1 MSRPF
6 SLPEQIRRYSIDL
19 RDFFDGAGQRASLI
33 SPLFNTPGRL
43 VCGSHCYF
51 EHLPDL
57 IRRVT
62 AQASARELGAAM
74 KAVAHLPNFMT
85 VNAFMIGYF
94 CGREQV
100 RLLAG
105 LGPEDPLGSESVE
118 DTETVV
124 RFWSDIVD
132 VYTED
137 GLLPSENDHQV
148 RILPAQA
155 IGELA
160 EALRD
165 PAPEERGAIR
175 RAMAVLELYTFILN
189 GEARIG
195 VFHHGPY
202 PLPGGDVMVIKEL
215 VGLRQDFLPWD
226 LEHRPGVDAVARVM
240 RLRDVTI
247 KIDAFGT
254 GFWEPFEYESG
265 VVAEHL
271 LAREDGV
278 LRPLGTDELL
288 AAADAAA
295 DGQVAMYEQASR
307 WDPVYQVGY
316 GADMYASIVDPMARL
331 AGLDLREEVRTR
343 FHATAAR
350 VAEPLQSGA
359 EPLLIIRRLGEA
371 SGDVLLSSALPNP
384 GERERTGA

>member
-1 MSRPF
+1 MSGAF
-6 SLPEQIRRYSIDL
+6 SLAEQIRRYSFDL
-19 RDFFDGAGQRASLI
+19 RDFFDGAGQRSSLI

-51 EHLPDL
+51 EHLPGLVRQITGHAD
-57 IRRVT
+57 
-62 AQASARELGAAM
+62 ARELGERM
-74 KAVAHLPNFMT
+74 KTVAHVPNFMT
-85 VNAFMIGYF
+85 ANAFMIGYF

-105 LGPEDPLGSESVE
+105 LGPDDPLESESVR

-124 RFWSDIVD
+124 RFWRDIVD

-137 GLLPSENDHQV
+137 GLLPSESGHRV
-148 RILPAQA
+148 RILPPAA
-155 IGELA
+155 IDELA

-165 PAPEERGAIR
+165 PGQEERRAVR
-175 RAMAVLELYTFILN
+175 RAMAVIELYTFILN

-202 PLPGGDVMVIKEL
+202 PLAGGDVLVVKEL
-215 VGLRQDFLPWD
+215 VGLRQDFLPWRLD
-226 LEHRPGVDAVARVM
+226 RRPAVDAVARVM

-254 GFWEPFEYESG
+254 GFWEPFEYEHG
-265 VVAEHL
+265 IVAEHL
-271 LAREDGV
+271 LAREGDL
-278 LRPLGTDELL
+278 LRPLATDELV

-295 DGQVAMYEQASR
+295 DAQVAMYEQASR

-316 GADMYASIVDPMARL
+316 GADMYASIADPMGRL
-331 AGLDLREEVRTR
+331 AGLDLREEIRSR
-343 FHATAAR
+343 FHETAAR
-350 VAEPLQSGA
+350 VAEPLQTGE
-359 EPLLIIRRLGEA
+359 EPLLIISRLGEA
-371 SGDVLLSSALPNP
+371 GGDVLLSSALPAACD
-384 GERERTGA
+384 RDRMSA